1 MDNNNENMN
10 LEDEVTEEPVEEV
23 KEVRYMNRGR
33 MEPLI
38 IHIGNKLITKSYISY
53 KNK

>member
-1 MDNNNENMN
+1 MDNNNENME

-23 KEVRYMNRGR
+23 KYMNRGR

-38 IHIGNKLITKSYISY
+38 IHVGNKLITKSYISY